1 MHLRSPACRGA
12 WRGTDESA
20 AAHGPHEFYPHFWPT
35 AADCPGWT
43 EDEAY
48 AKALADRLRGCPGG
62 TRLEAHPAVLTAVS
76 RLLEPDY
83 PGESDHVE
91 HQLTQLFGVPLGAAP
106 LKPGKWRLVT
116 ADGTGW
122 IGQASHL
129 SKRPSSRCRR
139 QPASTGHQC
148 GSLPVRR

>member
-43 EDEAY
+43 EDEAN

-62 TRLEAHPAVLTAVS
+62 HAWKLTPRS
-76 RLLEPDY
+76 
-83 PGESDHVE
+83 
-91 HQLTQLFGVPLGAAP
+91 
-106 LKPGKWRLVT
+106 
-116 ADGTGW
+116 
-122 IGQASHL
+122 
-129 SKRPSSRCRR
+129 
-139 QPASTGHQC
+139 
-148 GSLPVRR
+148 

>member
-43 EDEAY
+43 EDEAK

-83 PGESDHVE
+83 PDEGDQVE
-91 HQLTQLFGVPLGAAP
+91 HQPTQLFGVPLVAAP
-106 LKPGKWRLVT
+106 LEPGEWRLVA
-116 ADGTGW
+116 ADGTVLDRAGRD
-122 IGQASHL
+122 SYF
-129 SKRPSSRCRR
+129 
-139 QPASTGHQC
+139 
-148 GSLPVRR
+148 